1 MRAEVFRGEVA
12 KSPMDSRSYRALTLA
27 NGMKV
32 LLASD
37 PEAVTSAGALSVH
50 AGFYSDPEDLP
61 GLAHFCE
68 HMLFLGTKEY
78 PEENSFESFLD
89 ENSGNQN
96 AFTAENATT
105 YFFEVSPSALL
116 ESLKRF
122 SSFFREPLFTPSATE
137 REVGAIDSEFA
148 KNRENDGFRLQ
159 QLLKSTAASNHPE
172 THFGCGNRQTLLKK
186 GPEELRRRL
195 QDFFEAYDPSAMA
208 LCVVAKEPLA
218 QLQSTVEK
226 FFGPIP
232 RRTTSAA
239 SVSPWAGVNP
249 YPPRLSKRGVPL
261 VLEAVPVSQ
270 ARQILVEWAMAFESP
285 EARQE
290 FLLAK
295 PQDYVAHILGHEGP
309 NSIQSLLK
317 GKGWVKGT
325 TAGLSFDQ
333 DDFVIFRVSFDVSE
347 EGLKQKDAIFGAV
360 FSVVRRM
367 QDRGLDAVPEYTFQ
381 ECQSLAQ
388 LRWRFAEKR
397 ASQALCLDSVD
408 LMQDGL
414 PPSTYLSNRFLL
426 FDPPKEGPSGGSLPR
441 AVAKVLEQL
450 TPERA
455 RYRVFAKDVNGRADR
470 TEEWYGVKYAETEIP
485 AADYRGWSVKDPEVL
500 LPEWRYPGPNKFIP
514 QDFSLAWPQIGKT
527 GASEPPEMVRDD
539 DRWRVFF
546 KADRTFEVP
555 KASVILQCW
564 FPDPALETSQKRIDT
579 AEGRMLARI
588 WQLCLADRLSEE
600 YYDARLAGLNANCAA
615 TVAGISISF
624 GGYSDKLLLF
634 MQEGLKKV
642 RDFDGPTESEF
653 ARAMDTLQREQA
665 SFSVQQP
672 FAIAAYYSRLATF
685 LPETP
690 IEDLRA
696 ALAKVTR
703 EQVINFS
710 KVLRD
715 KDQPFFGQAL
725 IHGNLSVDTAKG
737 MLATLDLLP
746 FRGALTK
753 SPAGGLLRSRFVKLQ
768 PGQDLLQVKPDL
780 NGEET
785 NHALVSVFWTGDE
798 VMDALHGQLL
808 ERVLKAP
815 FYTSLRTRQQLGYIV
830 QSQCDRIGN
839 NSRVLLVV
847 QSSVRDPNGLLD
859 AVNDFLVEFR
869 ASLASLADSQLQPF
883 KASFFEELLR
893 PDQRLASETGR
904 WFGEIAGFQYR
915 WRRREEEAALI
926 AKISAKDLL
935 QFFDEKIAAGG
946 LQRRCA
952 YTGVFAA
959 SPGREKAMSTMK
971 ARSGMLVVE
980 DPLKFSQAAPKWPI
994 RDNELTLKVSQDW
1007 RGHS

>member
-1 MRAEVFRGEVA
+1 
-12 KSPMDSRSYRALTLA
+12 
-27 NGMKV
+27 
-32 LLASD
+32 
-37 PEAVTSAGALSVH
+37 
-50 AGFYSDPEDLP
+50 
-61 GLAHFCE
+61 
-68 HMLFLGTKEY
+68 
-78 PEENSFESFLD
+78 
-89 ENSGNQN
+89 
-96 AFTAENATT
+96 
-105 YFFEVSPSALL
+105 
-116 ESLKRF
+116 
-122 SSFFREPLFTPSATE
+122 
-137 REVGAIDSEFA
+137 
-148 KNRENDGFRLQ
+148 
-159 QLLKSTAASNHPE
+159 
-172 THFGCGNRQTLLKK
+172 
-186 GPEELRRRL
+186 
-195 QDFFEAYDPSAMA
+195 
-208 LCVVAKEPLA
+208 
-218 QLQSTVEK
+218 
-226 FFGPIP
+226 
-232 RRTTSAA
+232 
-239 SVSPWAGVNP
+239 
-249 YPPRLSKRGVPL
+249 
-261 VLEAVPVSQ
+261 
-270 ARQILVEWAMAFESP
+270 
-285 EARQE
+285 
-290 FLLAK
+290 
-295 PQDYVAHILGHEGP
+295 
-309 NSIQSLLK
+309 
-317 GKGWVKGT
+317 
-325 TAGLSFDQ
+325 
-333 DDFVIFRVSFDVSE
+333 
-347 EGLKQKDAIFGAV
+347 
-360 FSVVRRM
+360 M

-690 IEDLRA
+690 IEARL
-696 ALAKVTR
+696 
-703 EQVINFS
+703 
-710 KVLRD
+710 
-715 KDQPFFGQAL
+715 
-725 IHGNLSVDTAKG
+725 
-737 MLATLDLLP
+737 TLPNDS

-980 DPLKFSQAAPKWPI
+980 DPLKFSQSAPKWPI